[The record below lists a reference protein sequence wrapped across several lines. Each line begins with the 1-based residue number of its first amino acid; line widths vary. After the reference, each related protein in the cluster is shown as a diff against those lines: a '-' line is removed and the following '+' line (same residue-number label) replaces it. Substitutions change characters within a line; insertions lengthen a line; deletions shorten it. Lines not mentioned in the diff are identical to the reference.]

1 MQLVAHVIPVASR
14 YGTATAGTSAVT
26 SWTSSAGDAI
36 DTIPLQGEVQSPTP
50 TTIVVVDDSLVSG
63 VPAYADLAGDNVVP
77 FVPLVVTLP
86 AGVDPNTS
94 QLEFFYSGSDPVSVE
109 SVSNSS
115 GPDYQPALGSL
126 RLWTLD
132 GTQPHSNQ
140 GIGSGGDYITPN
152 VPFAANLLF
161 ASGQQQATIYIEAV
175 RGSVTAGDLPIK
187 FSVNDNGSGFGSP
200 VTLVNVTAVQDTV
213 PDYSNSGLA
222 GVAQGADGG
231 NPMSNAYS
239 GAVRLSDGI
248 VNYAT
253 TDFSVPGAG
262 AARTVSRVWTDQPGL
277 VVNPSFGNGEI
288 MCQLPYL
295 IQATGTIIAVV
306 DGQPYY
312 FDQVQPNVYQ
322 ERFFGLEQ
330 LTLNAA
336 ANQYTFTDT
345 TGTQIVFNAFTVQ
358 DPGNPA
364 AGMYERGAMLSATD
378 VYGNVIKVTSYDM
391 LGNTTQVSE
400 GCDVFTYAYGSV
412 GGNAERLT
420 SVTLAR
426 NGHVIAQAQYTYYA
440 ANDPSDNGNGGDLEQ
455 VRVFTSASSTSPLQ
469 EVDGSYYH
477 YYVTGPD
484 DLEDAVTGPAY
495 ARLVAAV
502 FGANATAAA
511 PAAGSSASL
520 NSADVSNYADQFT
533 YGGQNRVNWQGIVG
547 TGASSLQ
554 NPSAIGYLSYSYG
567 DNGRSRGVGINA
579 WMQVTTITLPSG
591 ATQSV
596 YTNYAGEPMLSALTD
611 SGDTVNYNLNGDI
624 WNTYFAYDPQGR
636 LLLTAEP
643 SAVTQQPD
651 SAQPDLG
658 GVTAVV
664 SSNQGL
670 VKGTDYYGPYDATP
684 GYVEDTYVEQGQQA
698 STKALQEYYQYVTL
712 SGNGVSIQAVADER
726 VFSAA
731 TSNVNDSSAE
741 IRISTMQT
749 TVFL

>member
-1 MQLVAHVIPVASR
+1 
-14 YGTATAGTSAVT
+14 
-26 SWTSSAGDAI
+26 
-36 DTIPLQGEVQSPTP
+36 
-50 TTIVVVDDSLVSG
+50 
-63 VPAYADLAGDNVVP
+63 
-77 FVPLVVTLP
+77 
-86 AGVDPNTS
+86 
-94 QLEFFYSGSDPVSVE
+94 
-109 SVSNSS
+109 
-115 GPDYQPALGSL
+115 
-126 RLWTLD
+126 
-132 GTQPHSNQ
+132 
-140 GIGSGGDYITPN
+140 
-152 VPFAANLLF
+152 
-161 ASGQQQATIYIEAV
+161 
-175 RGSVTAGDLPIK
+175 
-187 FSVNDNGSGFGSP
+187 
-200 VTLVNVTAVQDTV
+200 
-213 PDYSNSGLA
+213 
-222 GVAQGADGG
+222 
-231 NPMSNAYS
+231 
-239 GAVRLSDGI
+239 
-248 VNYAT
+248 
-253 TDFSVPGAG
+253 
-262 AARTVSRVWTDQPGL
+262 
-277 VVNPSFGNGEI
+277 
-288 MCQLPYL
+288 
-295 IQATGTIIAVV
+295 
-306 DGQPYY
+306 
-312 FDQVQPNVYQ
+312 
-322 ERFFGLEQ
+322 
-330 LTLNAA
+330 
-336 ANQYTFTDT
+336 
-345 TGTQIVFNAFTVQ
+345 
-358 DPGNPA
+358 
-364 AGMYERGAMLSATD
+364 MYERGAMLSATD

-554 NPSAIGYLSYSYG
+554 NPLAIGYLSYSYG

-731 TSNVNDSSAE
+731 TSNVNDSSARDTYFHYANNSLPVMTE
-741 IRISTMQT
+741 TEDLPVVGFSQNDRSGTGKIVTDYDAFGGVQSVTDADGYTTNYRYDYGGLGTGVLIKTVQGLDTAQSQT
-749 TVFL
+749 ITTSSVPDPWAGPSRPPTAT